1 MTEEVREAL
10 MRLSMCA
17 KGDCAICKYAGDI
30 GCSVEEQIAMVTDNA
45 RIIADALDRLEEEK
59 HGWWVSVATTG
70 GTKECSRCGYRT
82 SAVGYYAPD
91 QTGIPQTAPFNYCPC
106 CGARMDGGSHE
117 DD

>member
-17 KGDCAICKYAGDI
+17 RGDCSICKYAGDT

-45 RIIADALDRLEEEK
+45 FIIAEALDRLGEEK
-59 HGWWVSVATTG
+59 HGRWQKYRYPFENGMQYIMYQCS
-70 GTKECSRCGYRT
+70 ECGARFQE
-82 SAVGYYAPD
+82 VGYGWP
-91 QTGIPQTAPFNYCPC
+91 YCPE